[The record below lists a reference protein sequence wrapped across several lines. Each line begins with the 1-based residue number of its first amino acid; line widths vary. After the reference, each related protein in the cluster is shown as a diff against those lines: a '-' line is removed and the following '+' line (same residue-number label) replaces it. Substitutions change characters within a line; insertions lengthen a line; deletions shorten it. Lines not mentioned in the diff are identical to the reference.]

1 MCRKAKEE
9 RIFRKEKID
18 SSENESFGR
27 GVLFAHERS
36 IQVGNRSC
44 DGCNCPSNVTLDPEG
59 GTRIKILTSQRPTPF
74 EERTNNCTWNI
85 QATQGNITLLVDKVN
100 LSWTKGCKESNHLYV
115 GNIHKYSEV
124 WLCGSESKHLS
135 RLRSKN
141 GRLLIRFVSQPLES
155 NQGFRVYLIAS
166 G

>member
-59 GTRIKILTSQRPTPF
+59 GTRIKILTSQRYP
-74 EERTNNCTWNI
+74 
-85 QATQGNITLLVDKVN
+85 K
-100 LSWTKGCKESNHLYV
+100 
-115 GNIHKYSEV
+115 
-124 WLCGSESKHLS
+124 
-135 RLRSKN
+135 
-141 GRLLIRFVSQPLES
+141 
-155 NQGFRVYLIAS
+155 
-166 G
+166 